1 MSKPIIDKAEVSID
15 FPDKFYHGTFSRSSR
30 YDVLLDDQGIHITLR
45 TQRMSPIPAEEDRE
59 EGEKRH
65 IAFHLQHHLFSDIL
79 GAMADQVA
87 TTKLS
92 DIHREQLAD
101 AVKKLAEA
109 LK

>member
-1 MSKPIIDKAEVSID
+1 MSKPIVDKAEVSID

-30 YDVLLDDQGIHITLR
+30 YDVLLDDQGIHITL
-45 TQRMSPIPAEEDRE
+45 DRE

-79 GAMADQVA
+79 GAIADQVA
-87 TTKLS
+87 TTELS
-92 DIHREQLAD
+92 GTHREQLAD
-101 AVKKLAEA
+101 AVKELSEA

>member
-1 MSKPIIDKAEVSID
+1 MSKPIVDKAEVSID

-30 YDVLLDDQGIHITLR
+30 YNVSLDDQGIHITL
-45 TQRMSPIPAEEDRE
+45 DRE

-79 GAMADQVA
+79 TAIADQVA

-92 DIHREQLAD
+92 DIHHQQLGD

>member
-1 MSKPIIDKAEVSID
+1 MSKPIIDQAEVSID

-30 YDVLLDDQGIHITLR
+30 YDVLLDDQGIHITL
-45 TQRMSPIPAEEDRE
+45 DRK

-79 GAMADQVA
+79 AAIADQVA
-87 TTKLS
+87 TTELS
-92 DIHREQLAD
+92 DVHREQLAD
-101 AVKKLAEA
+101 AVRKLTEA

>member
-1 MSKPIIDKAEVSID
+1 MSKPIVDKAEVSID

-30 YDVLLDDQGIHITLR
+30 YDVLLDDQGIHITL
-45 TQRMSPIPAEEDRE
+45 DRE

-79 GAMADQVA
+79 GAIADQIA
-87 TTKLS
+87 TTELS
-92 DIHREQLAD
+92 GTHREQLAD
-101 AVKKLAEA
+101 AVKELSEA

>member
-15 FPDKFYHGTFSRSSR
+15 FPDKFYHGTFSRASR
-30 YDVLLDDQGIHITLR
+30 YDVLLDDQGIHITL
-45 TQRMSPIPAEEDRE
+45 DRE

-79 GAMADQVA
+79 GTIADQVA

-92 DIHREQLAD
+92 DIHREQLTE

>member
-1 MSKPIIDKAEVSID
+1 
-15 FPDKFYHGTFSRSSR
+15 
-30 YDVLLDDQGIHITLR
+30 
-45 TQRMSPIPAEEDRE
+45 
-59 EGEKRH
+59 
-65 IAFHLQHHLFSDIL
+65 
-79 GAMADQVA
+79 MADQVA